1 MCHLS
6 YPDSPNIAY
15 HDICCRCFM
24 EAEYSII
31 GYGYIPIGINHK
43 IEESNR
49 IILCLDCTEL
59 FKNNITEFWNN
70 GWDRP
75 IK

>member
-1 MCHLS
+1 
-6 YPDSPNIAY
+6 
-15 HDICCRCFM
+15 M